1 MYLEL
6 LPFQIKII
14 ESILQRQDIG
24 IVAKASFLKN
34 DPGLESKS
42 LQNYLVNNEYETIGY
57 CLVAPE
63 KLIPVA
69 KSALEWSNDE
79 LEYYL
84 IKFQEKNES
93 EMFGQID
100 LSLPKK
106 LEYFLDLHTDVFLAE
121 YLQNTKQ
128 NDWKTFSEFAA
139 LYHSERSQP
148 NIEAR
153 VDNLIRYLVHKA
165 LGKDFLVEI
174 QAPLDLFVN
183 KTKKDA
189 IGDISVCH
197 HSNVKLKGLVVV
209 EDKTMKNVTG
219 TLEAQLIAE
228 GIAVAQQKEWNLK
241 WPVFMVSTIGRE
253 LNFYKAIF
261 SETLLRNIREGYD
274 CKYFI
279 R

>member
-106 LEYFLDLHTDVFLAE
+106 LEYFLDLHT
-121 YLQNTKQ
+121 
-128 NDWKTFSEFAA
+128 
-139 LYHSERSQP
+139 
-148 NIEAR
+148 
-153 VDNLIRYLVHKA
+153 
-165 LGKDFLVEI
+165 
-174 QAPLDLFVN
+174 
-183 KTKKDA
+183 
-189 IGDISVCH
+189 
-197 HSNVKLKGLVVV
+197 
-209 EDKTMKNVTG
+209 
-219 TLEAQLIAE
+219 
-228 GIAVAQQKEWNLK
+228 
-241 WPVFMVSTIGRE
+241 E
-253 LNFYKAIF
+253 LNI
-261 SETLLRNIREGYD
+261 
-274 CKYFI
+274 CKTPNRMIGKLFQNSQHFI
-279 R
+279 ILSGLSQILKPESII